1 MSGEAER
8 PRGGV
13 VGFARDLVRTVYDIA
28 VTALWAVAL
37 ALLIRTFA
45 FEPFRIPSPSMLPGL
60 WVGDYLFVSKYSYGY
75 SRYSFPFGASA
86 SPWNPFRFDGRFL
99 AGMPARGDVVVFR
112 QPKDTSVDFIK
123 RVVGLPGDRIQVK
136 HRTVYINGK
145 PLARTRV
152 AHEPARG
159 ADRNGGGI
167 GEPGHPGSANGI
179 ETFRETTPE
188 GRSYIVW
195 QQRGSEESLVNNTE
209 EYVVPPG
216 HYFMMGDN
224 RDDSTDSRNLL
235 AVGYVPAQNLIGR
248 AEFLF
253 FSTNHQAELWEVH
266 RWPSSIRFDR
276 IFKKIQ

>member
-1 MSGEAER
+1 VSDEAQR
-8 PRGGV
+8 PARGLGRLV
-13 VGFARDLVRTVYDIA
+13 RELVRTVYDIA

-45 FEPFRIPSPSMLPGL
+45 FEPFRIPSQSMLPGL

-75 SRYSFPFGASA
+75 GRYSFPFGAST
-86 SPWNPFRFDGRFL
+86 SPWNPFQFSGRIL
-99 AGMPARGDVVVFR
+99 AGAPERGDVVVFR
-112 QPKDTSVDFIK
+112 QPSAPAVDFIK

-136 HRTVYINGK
+136 NRVVFINGK
-145 PLARTRV
+145 PLERRKLGAEERV
-152 AHEPARG
+152 DG
-159 ADRNGGGI
+159 DGS
-167 GEPGHPGSANGI
+167 GEPGHSGT

-188 GRSYIVW
+188 GRTYVIW
-195 QQRGSEESLVNNTE
+195 QQRGSEDGLVNNTE

-224 RDDSTDSRNLL
+224 RDDSTDSRNLV

-253 FSTNHQAELWEVH
+253 FSTDHKAELWEIH
-266 RWPSSIRFDR
+266 RWPSSIRFGR
-276 IFKKIQ
+276 ILKKIQ

>member
-1 MSGEAER
+1 VSDDAER
-8 PRGGV
+8 PGGGLV
-13 VGFARDLVRTVYDIA
+13 RFARDLVRTVYDIA

-37 ALLIRTFA
+37 ALLIRAFA

-75 SRYSFPFGASA
+75 SRYSFPYGASTSA
-86 SPWNPFRFDGRFL
+86 WNPFRFDGRFL
-99 AGMPARGDVVVFR
+99 AGAPTRGDVAVFR
-112 QPKDTSVDFIK
+112 QPRDPAVDFIK

-136 HRTVYINGK
+136 NRIVHVNGRA
-145 PLARTRV
+145 LARVRIT
-152 AHEPARG
+152 EARPET
-159 ADRNGGGI
+159 NGGGI
-167 GEPGHPGSANGI
+167 GEPGHPGSPEGLEA
-179 ETFRETTPE
+179 FRETTPE
-188 GRSYIVW
+188 GRTYVIW

-224 RDDSTDSRNLL
+224 RDDSTDSRNLV

-266 RWPSSIRFDR
+266 RWLDSIRVER
-276 IFKKIQ
+276 VFKEIQ

>member
-1 MSGEAER
+1 VSDDAQR
-8 PRGGV
+8 PGGRIV
-13 VGFARDLVRTVYDIA
+13 RFARDLVRTVYDIA

-75 SRYSFPFGASA
+75 SRYSFPYGASTSA
-86 SPWNPFRFDGRFL
+86 WNPFRFDGRFL
-99 AGMPARGDVVVFR
+99 AGTPNRGDVAVFR
-112 QPKDTSVDFIK
+112 QPRDPAVDFIK

-136 HRTVYINGK
+136 NRIVHVNGR
-145 PLARTRV
+145 PLARARV
-152 AHEPARG
+152 TEARPET
-159 ADRNGGGI
+159 NGGGI
-167 GEPGHPGSANGI
+167 GEPGHPGSPEGLEA
-179 ETFRETTPE
+179 FRETTPE
-188 GRSYIVW
+188 GRTYVIW

-224 RDDSTDSRNLL
+224 RDDSTDSRNLV

-266 RWPSSIRFDR
+266 RWPDSIRLDR
-276 IFKKIQ
+276 FFKEIQ

>member
-1 MSGEAER
+1 MSDEAQR
-8 PRGGV
+8 PGG
-13 VGFARDLVRTVYDIA
+13 GLARFARDLVRTVYDIA

-75 SRYSFPFGASA
+75 SRYSFPYGAST

-99 AGMPARGDVVVFR
+99 AGTPERGDVVVFR
-112 QPKDTSVDFIK
+112 QPRDPSVDFIK

-136 HRTVYINGK
+136 NRILHINSK
-145 PLARTRV
+145 PLARVRV
-152 AHEPARG
+152 TVAPS
-159 ADRNGGGI
+159 DTNGGGL
-167 GEPGHPGSANGI
+167 GEPGHPGSANGL

-188 GRSYIVW
+188 GRSYVVW
-195 QQRGSEESLVNNTE
+195 QQRGSEGSLVNNTD

-235 AVGYVPAQNLIGR
+235 AVGYVPARNLIGR

-276 IFKKIQ
+276 VFKRIQ

>member
-1 MSGEAER
+1 VSDEAER
-8 PRGGV
+8 PGGGIV
-13 VGFARDLVRTVYDIA
+13 RFARDLVRTVYDIA

-75 SRYSFPFGASA
+75 SRYSFPYGAST
-86 SPWNPFRFDGRFL
+86 SEWNPFRFEGRFL
-99 AGMPARGDVVVFR
+99 AGTPKRGDVAVFR
-112 QPKDTSVDFIK
+112 QPRDPAVDFIK

-136 HRTVYINGK
+136 NRIVHVNGRA
-145 PLARTRV
+145 LARVRV
-152 AHEPARG
+152 TGARPET
-159 ADRNGGGI
+159 NGGGI
-167 GEPGHPGSANGI
+167 GEPGHPGSPEGLEA
-179 ETFRETTPE
+179 FRETTPE
-188 GRSYIVW
+188 GRTYVIW

-224 RDDSTDSRNLL
+224 RDDSTDSRNLV
-235 AVGYVPAQNLIGR
+235 AVGYVPAQNMIGR

-253 FSTNHQAELWEVH
+253 FSTNHHAELWEVH
-266 RWPSSIRFDR
+266 RWFDSIRFDR
-276 IFKKIQ
+276 VFKEIQ